1 MIIQIVQISSS
12 FIYLLM
18 TPVSYVVVKILSLE
32 LELTKLC
39 EWPTANKLT
48 LNAKKSNDVMFWNY
62 RKKLSFK
69 PTINIFDIDKMS
81 YSPLECKDYVKY
93 LGILIDKNLNW
104 KTHIGLIALKNSK
117 TIGMIAKLRH
127 FVPLSIIVKLY
138 QSLILPYLSR
148 VLARG
153 VKRQSQLWI
162 S

>member
-1 MIIQIVQISSS
+1 
-12 FIYLLM
+12 
-18 TPVSYVVVKILSLE
+18 
-32 LELTKLC
+32 
-39 EWPTANKLT
+39 
-48 LNAKKSNDVMFWNY
+48 
-62 RKKLSFK
+62 
-69 PTINIFDIDKMS
+69 MS

>member
-1 MIIQIVQISSS
+1 MILQIVQISSS
-12 FIYLLM
+12 LIYLLM

-117 TIGMIAKLRH
+117 TIGMMAKLRH

>member
-1 MIIQIVQISSS
+1 
-12 FIYLLM
+12 
-18 TPVSYVVVKILSLE
+18 
-32 LELTKLC
+32 
-39 EWPTANKLT
+39 
-48 LNAKKSNDVMFWNY
+48 
-62 RKKLSFK
+62 
-69 PTINIFDIDKMS
+69 MS

-117 TIGMIAKLRH
+117 TIGMMAKLRH